1 VGQELINTY
10 SNDNDAFL
18 FENNQKFVQ
27 ESLTG
32 FNDSFFYGLPIFLE
46 LKDYVHVQSS
56 GLQLTKSPGQFW
68 VYLGS
73 ILLVLGIFCMIYIQE
88 VRLWIL
94 KKKNNK
100 NVLLALA
107 TNRHRYEFD
116 QFAKK
121 VSQQIR
127 KILN

>member
-1 VGQELINTY
+1 MIV
-10 SNDNDAFL
+10 
-18 FENNQKFVQ
+18 
-27 ESLTG
+27 
-32 FNDSFFYGLPIFLE
+32 FFYGLPIFLE